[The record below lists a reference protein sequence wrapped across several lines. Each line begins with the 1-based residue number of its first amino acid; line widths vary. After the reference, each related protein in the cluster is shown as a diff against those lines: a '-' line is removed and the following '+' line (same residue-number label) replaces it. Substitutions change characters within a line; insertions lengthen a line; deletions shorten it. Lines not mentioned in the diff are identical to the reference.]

1 MGNATVICSDKT
13 GTLTKNVMTVVGGS
27 LGAGVVFGDKSS
39 EPDGQTSGTVRT
51 DGEEAA
57 FSQLAIHGEFQRLVK
72 ESVAINTTAF
82 EGEENGRGVFI
93 GTKTETAL
101 LDWAKRSLGLES
113 LATERAKYPL
123 AYLFPFNSRWK
134 CMGSVIELPGKKYR
148 LLIKG
153 APEVVLAQCTS
164 VADPTVP
171 LSPSPLR
178 KSDEL
183 GISETVSKYA
193 SLSLRTLALAYR
205 DIDSWPSED
214 AQVELGDVF
223 CDMTWIAVVAIQDPV
238 REGVPA
244 AVRDCQRASV
254 AVKMVTGDKV
264 ETARAIARE
273 CGIVND
279 DTNSVME
286 GAEFRRL
293 REDQKRAM
301 VRELCVLARSSPEDK
316 RVLVETLR
324 SLGEVVAVT
333 GDGTNDAP
341 ALKAADVGFS
351 MGIMG
356 TEVAKE
362 ASDIILMDDNFSS
375 IVKALAWGR
384 AINDAVKK
392 FLQFQITVN
401 ITAVILTFI
410 SAVAS
415 SEERSVLNAIQLLW
429 VNLIMDTFAALAL
442 ASDPPNGSLLDRA
455 PEPRTAPLITLTM
468 WKMIIGQSIYQLA
481 VSLTLHF
488 AGPSFL
494 PYPEPQQRTLVFN
507 TFVFMQIFKLVNSR
521 RIDNKLNIFEGLHR
535 NYLFMLMM
543 TIMVVGQV
551 LIVFFGGA
559 AFVVVRLNGVQ
570 WAISLVLGFLSIPV
584 GIVIRLI
591 PDGWVR
597 TSVRWVP
604 RLSARRKRADEERGA
619 DAAAGRD
626 LVSAM
631 FSVRDDLAFLKRMR
645 GGRIAALA
653 DAIAVRQSGRSEGKI
668 GRTRPS
674 SPVRSA
680 VGMPGLLAAS
690 IGAMSP
696 VTLPS
701 AGSLPVEEVNSMP
714 GPT

>member
-1 MGNATVICSDKT
+1 
-13 GTLTKNVMTVVGGS
+13 
-27 LGAGVVFGDKSS
+27 
-39 EPDGQTSGTVRT
+39 
-51 DGEEAA
+51 
-57 FSQLAIHGEFQRLVK
+57 
-72 ESVAINTTAF
+72 
-82 EGEENGRGVFI
+82 
-93 GTKTETAL
+93 
-101 LDWAKRSLGLES
+101 
-113 LATERAKYPL
+113 
-123 AYLFPFNSRWK
+123 
-134 CMGSVIELPGKKYR
+134 
-148 LLIKG
+148 
-153 APEVVLAQCTS
+153 
-164 VADPTVP
+164 
-171 LSPSPLR
+171 
-178 KSDEL
+178 
-183 GISETVSKYA
+183 
-193 SLSLRTLALAYR
+193 
-205 DIDSWPSED
+205 
-214 AQVELGDVF
+214 
-223 CDMTWIAVVAIQDPV
+223 
-238 REGVPA
+238 
-244 AVRDCQRASV
+244 
-254 AVKMVTGDKV
+254 
-264 ETARAIARE
+264 
-273 CGIVND
+273 
-279 DTNSVME
+279 
-286 GAEFRRL
+286 
-293 REDQKRAM
+293 
-301 VRELCVLARSSPEDK
+301 
-316 RVLVETLR
+316 
-324 SLGEVVAVT
+324 
-333 GDGTNDAP
+333 
-341 ALKAADVGFS
+341 
-351 MGIMG
+351 
-356 TEVAKE
+356 
-362 ASDIILMDDNFSS
+362 
-375 IVKALAWGR
+375 
-384 AINDAVKK
+384 
-392 FLQFQITVN
+392 
-401 ITAVILTFI
+401 
-410 SAVAS
+410 
-415 SEERSVLNAIQLLW
+415 
-429 VNLIMDTFAALAL
+429 MDTFAALAL

-591 PDGWVR
+591 PDGWIR
-597 TSVRWVP
+597 NCVRWVP

-653 DAIAVRQSGRSEGKI
+653 DAIAVRQSGRGEGKI

-701 AGSLPVEEVNSMP
+701 AGSLPVEEVNSMS